1 MESTEQTEL
10 RSKIETLR
18 EQADSFGD
26 WGIGEEGIKQ
36 KRKRIHEHRQQCGD
50 CRGSG
55 GCGSVGECGREDG
68 G

>member
-36 KRKRIHEHRQQCGD
+36 KRKRIHGHRRQCGVVGGGV
-50 CRGSG
+50 RGHKW
-55 GCGSVGECGREDG
+55 DKW
-68 G
+68 